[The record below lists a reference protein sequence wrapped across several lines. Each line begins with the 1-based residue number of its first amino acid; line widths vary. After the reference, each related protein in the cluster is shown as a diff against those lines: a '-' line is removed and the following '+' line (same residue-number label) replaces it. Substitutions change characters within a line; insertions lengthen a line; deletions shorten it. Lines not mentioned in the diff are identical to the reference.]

1 MCGRSQVAAR
11 QGRWEVISQMGD
23 VQCPRCE
30 DVFITEFDA
39 VRIRSGSFHDSER
52 NESFDQLCEDC
63 YREVV
68 K

>member
-1 MCGRSQVAAR
+1 
-11 QGRWEVISQMGD
+11 MGEI
-23 VQCPRCE
+23 QCPRCE
-30 DVFITEFDA
+30 DVFIAEFDE
-39 VRIRSGSFHDSER
+39 VRIRSGSFHDSDR

>member
-1 MCGRSQVAAR
+1 
-11 QGRWEVISQMGD
+11 MGD
-23 VQCPRCE
+23 IQCPRCE
-30 DVFITEFDA
+30 DLFITEFDA
-39 VRIRSGSFHDSER
+39 VRIRSGSFHDSDR